1 MKFNFI
7 SIEGN
12 IGSGKTSLSKQL
24 SNVYE
29 SKIVLEKFE
38 NNPFLNDF
46 YKNKEKDALAL
57 ELFFLAERFQQLSD
71 KSYFE
76 TLFSNQIISDYAFFK
91 SLLFAQNN
99 LNDEKYNL
107 FSRLYNI
114 MSSTIRNP
122 DLIIYL
128 HADVDRLK
136 SNIDNRDRY
145 YERNLDSKYLKDIEI
160 KYFDY
165 LKKQSHSKVLIL
177 DVTKIDFVNHIGSF
191 NEIVHI
197 INDLTFKTDLE
208 IIKKI
213 L

>member
-29 SKIVLEKFE
+29 SKIVLERFE

>member
-1 MKFNFI
+1 MNFNFI

-29 SKIVLEKFE
+29 SKIVLERFE

-46 YKNKEKDALAL
+46 YKNKENDALAL

-71 KSYFE
+71 KRSSE

-99 LNDEKYNL
+99 LSDEKYNL
-107 FSRLYNI
+107 FARLYSI

-128 HADVDRLK
+128 HADIDRLK
-136 SNIDNRDRY
+136 SNIDHRDRY
-145 YERNLDSKYLKDIEI
+145 YERGLDLKYLKNIEL

-177 DVTKIDFVNHIGSF
+177 DVTKIDFVNHLRSF

-197 INDLTFKTDLE
+197 LNNLTFETNSE

>member
-1 MKFNFI
+1 MNFNFI

-29 SKIVLEKFE
+29 SKIVLERFE

-71 KSYFE
+71 KRSSE

-99 LNDEKYNL
+99 LSDEKYNL
-107 FSRLYNI
+107 FARLYSI

-128 HADVDRLK
+128 HADIDRLK
-136 SNIDNRDRY
+136 SNIDHRDRY
-145 YERNLDSKYLKDIEI
+145 YERGLDLKYLKNIEL

-177 DVTKIDFVNHIGSF
+177 DVTKIDFVNHLRSF

-197 INDLTFKTDLE
+197 LNNLTFETNSE

>member
-1 MKFNFI
+1 
-7 SIEGN
+7 
-12 IGSGKTSLSKQL
+12 
-24 SNVYE
+24 
-29 SKIVLEKFE
+29 
-38 NNPFLNDF
+38 
-46 YKNKEKDALAL
+46 
-57 ELFFLAERFQQLSD
+57 
-71 KSYFE
+71 
-76 TLFSNQIISDYAFFK
+76 
-91 SLLFAQNN
+91 
-99 LNDEKYNL
+99 
-107 FSRLYNI
+107 